1 MHKHLFFKKKT
12 TNTNLFKDFVKDL
25 IKFWF
30 STKWYPFKNYE
41 KYFFILS
48 KNLFVQDIQIVVF
61 LPSPI
66 FFPVSHYFRGS
77 MRKNLQV
84 YDVFNCLHRNLIT
97 YFVWYLEKEIRCDI
111 ETLSLDKLL
120 NMEHSLW
127 KNHAENVKQK

>member
-1 MHKHLFFKKKT
+1 MHTHLFLKKKT

-30 STKWYPFKNYE
+30 STKWYSFKNYE

-84 YDVFNCLHRNLIT
+84 YDVFNSLHRNLIT

-111 ETLSLDKLL
+111 ETSSLDKLL